1 MKTIILC
8 GGKGTRLREETE
20 FKPKPMVM
28 VGDKPMV
35 LHIMNIYAA
44 FDYKEFYLCLGYKG
58 NMIREY
64 FLHLDRFAN
73 DVAINL
79 ASGVVDVIQR
89 RIEYD
94 YRVAL
99 IETGEDTESGGRI
112 KMAAGLFDD
121 RRFMVT
127 YGDGVSDVDLHE
139 LVQFHERQLER
150 HGTLVTVT
158 AAHPS
163 SKFGQVIGDRRNV
176 LTSFSEKPRLHD
188 YINGGFMVFE
198 RKALRYLRAGE
209 SLEEGLER
217 LTKIRK
223 VSQYKH
229 EGFWYGMDTM
239 KDVQHL
245 NELWATTRPWAVRSY
260 RQLESAG

>member
-20 FKPKPMVM
+20 FKPKPMVII
-28 VGDKPMV
+28 GDKPMV

-44 FDYKEFYLCLGYKG
+44 FGHKDFYLCLGYKG

-73 DVAINL
+73 DVEIDL
-79 ASGVVDVIQR
+79 ASGVVDVLRR
-89 RIEYD
+89 RIAYD
-94 YRVAL
+94 YKVGL
-99 IETGEDTESGGRI
+99 IETGEETESGGRV
-112 KMAAGLFDD
+112 KMAAALFSDQQ
-121 RRFMVT
+121 FMVT
-127 YGDGVSDVDLHE
+127 YGDGVSDINLKA
-139 LVQFHERQLER
+139 LLRFHERQVSK
-150 HGTLVTVT
+150 HKTLVTIT

-163 SKFGQVIGDRRNV
+163 SKYGQVVGNRQNV
-176 LTSFSEKPRLHD
+176 LKSFSEKPRLHD

-198 RKALRYLRAGE
+198 RSALRYLRPSE

-217 LTKIRK
+217 LTKARK

-229 EGFWYGMDTM
+229 EGFWYSMDTM

-245 NELWATTRPWAVRSY
+245 NEMWTTTRPWTAHS
-260 RQLESAG
+260 S